1 MNARAR
7 PCTCDSLRLRPV
19 PGRAGRACL
28 PALLLAASAM
38 LATPALAQPSVQAPL
53 QTLASAPARSEAG
66 KALRVSAVQSWSA
79 PYAFYRDGALVA
91 GINHDIVQTLAE
103 QLGLT
108 VQTQVLPRTRV
119 DAAVLAG
126 DVDLRCHL
134 SRDWVRN
141 PEAYHWGPPLFELAT
156 VLAGHESAVPITALD
171 QLHRG
176 QTIGTVLGFVY
187 PGLEERFNDG
197 RLRRDDTFAVD
208 RNLQKLKLIRSPY
221 IVSDTREIEW
231 HMRNTPGHQFANWRL
246 PITRT
251 EFRCAVPRN
260 GRLDAAM
267 LLAGLER
274 LQASGRI
281 EQIIRNYSP
290 PQPVLVMSAQSS
302 VKLLSQQ
309 QVAAL
314 FLGETLE
321 LPGGGRPVLGSQ
333 SGELKHEFYNRVLE
347 KDAAQVKAIWS
358 RMTFSGRG
366 RAPREFGQSAA
377 LRAWLLN
384 TPNALAFMDSSGL
397 DPSLKI
403 VYMPPVSPP

>member
-1 MNARAR
+1 M
-7 PCTCDSLRLRPV
+7 
-19 PGRAGRACL
+19 
-28 PALLLAASAM
+28 
-38 LATPALAQPSVQAPL
+38 
-53 QTLASAPARSEAG
+53 
-66 KALRVSAVQSWSA
+66 
-79 PYAFYRDGALVA
+79 
-91 GINHDIVQTLAE
+91 
-103 QLGLT
+103 
-108 VQTQVLPRTRV
+108 
-119 DAAVLAG
+119 
-126 DVDLRCHL
+126 
-134 SRDWVRN
+134 
-141 PEAYHWGPPLFELAT
+141 
-156 VLAGHESAVPITALD
+156 
-171 QLHRG
+171 
-176 QTIGTVLGFVY
+176 
-187 PGLEERFNDG
+187 
-197 RLRRDDTFAVD
+197 
-208 RNLQKLKLIRSPY
+208 
-221 IVSDTREIEW
+221 
-231 HMRNTPGHQFANWRL
+231 
-246 PITRT
+246 
-251 EFRCAVPRN
+251 PRN

-281 EQIIRNYSP
+281 EQIISNYSP

>member
-1 MNARAR
+1 MNAHDTAR
-7 PCTCDSLRLRPV
+7 PMPRLHAMRGAAWRGALR
-19 PGRAGRACL
+19 G
-28 PALLLAASAM
+28 LLLAG
-38 LATPALAQPSVQAPL
+38 LTLALALTTLVPAAAQAQAGARPDPSKV
-53 QTLASAPARSEAG
+53 
-66 KALRVSAVQSWSA
+66 LRVSAVQSWSA

-103 QLGLT
+103 QLGMS
-108 VQTQVLPRTRV
+108 VQTLVLPRTRV

-141 PEAYHWGPPLFELAT
+141 PEAYHWGPPMFELAT
-156 VLAGHESAVPITALD
+156 VLTGHESAVPITALD

-187 PGLEERFNDG
+187 PALEDRFNDG

-221 IVSDTREIEW
+221 IVSDSREIDW
-231 HMRNTPGHQFANWRL
+231 HLRNNPGHQFANWRL
-246 PITRT
+246 PLSRT

-260 GRLDAAM
+260 GRVDAQL
-267 LLAGLER
+267 LLAALER

-281 EQIIRNYSP
+281 EQIIKNYSP
-290 PQPVLVMSAQSS
+290 PQPVLVMAAQSPI
-302 VKLLSQQ
+302 KLLSQQ

-314 FLGETLE
+314 FLGEALE
-321 LPGGGRPVLGSQ
+321 LPGGGRPALGSQ
-333 SGELKHEFYNRVLE
+333 GGELKHEFYKWVLE

-366 RAPREFGQSAA
+366 RAPREFAQPAA
-377 LRAWLLN
+377 LRAWLLS

-403 VYMPPVSPP
+403 VYMPPVGLP